1 VATAYLSMGSNLGDR
16 LAFLRS
22 GVKGLVA
29 APGVRVVKLSSIYE
43 TTPVGVTGQP
53 DYLNLVAAIETGLTP
68 HELLSTCLAI
78 EKENGRERSVRWGAR
93 TLDLDILLYDDVQME
108 TDDLVIPHPR
118 MKERAFVLVPLLEIE
133 PEIVVL
139 GQPASVWLKQIP
151 DKGQEVRYFASTH
164 EWIA

>member
-16 LAFLRS
+16 LELLRS
-22 GVKGLVA
+22 GVKGLA
-29 APGVRVVKLSSIYE
+29 ATPGVRVVKLSSIYE

-53 DYLNLVAAIETGLTP
+53 DYLNLVAAIETELTP
-68 HELLSTCLAI
+68 YELLRTCLAI
-78 EKENGRERSVRWGAR
+78 EKENGRERSVRWGPR
-93 TLDLDILLYDDVQME
+93 TLDLDILLYDDVHME

-139 GQPASVWLKQIP
+139 GQPASDWLDQIP
-151 DKGQEVRYFASTH
+151 DKGQKVRYFASTRG
-164 EWIA
+164 WIA